1 MVVKFDDIRMIK
13 LVHNFDLELDLLNK
27 VMLHN
32 FLFADNLDCIRV
44 LAHFVAHFIHFAKA
58 TYTDVAVCE
67 TFKVVS
73 AALTLL
79 PRLNGWREEQ
89 NPVFNVVYF

>member
-1 MVVKFDDIRMIK
+1 MVVKFDDIRVVK
-13 LVHNFDLELDLLNK
+13 LVHNFNLELDLLHK
-27 VMLHN
+27 VVLN
-32 FLFADNLDCIRV
+32 DFLFADNLDCIRV
-44 LAHFVAHFIHFAKA
+44 LAHFVAHFIHFAKS

-79 PRLNGWREEQ
+79 SRLNGWR
-89 NPVFNVVYF
+89 